1 MGAYMESAVL
11 FPRARVATL
20 LGWNFAGSVDN
31 IATDYEYAAR
41 WRINDGTPW
50 TWTFDASTEAIHI
63 VAWVETGVISGNPRA
78 GSMYSTGDTGVQPVT
93 VDATDGL
100 VLGLSFDDQA
110 TAPSGFGDFAVLDG
124 AFVQLQD
131 AVSLSAYVYDGAAP
145 DALFEASPAL
155 RFFWRDAVRPRGRWF
170 LGKVGWSSSSAT
182 CTVTVHASSTGNTYE
197 SPRTRIGLDDGS
209 LSNPCGLSDV
219 SVANPASATSQLWI
233 PEGDYSGASAM
244 IEWGDAS
251 PADVLLWIEATVGGS
266 TLGSDQVL
274 AASSGQELSVGSFT
288 VPAGGGRAYIEAAFP
303 GASGFHTI
311 DPATF
316 LTITK
321 TG

>member
-1 MGAYMESAVL
+1 MAASWLIDAAMTVTVQSCSDE
-11 FPRARVATL
+11 
-20 LGWNFAGSVDN
+20 GSVL
-31 IATDYEYAAR
+31 
-41 WRINDGTPW
+41 GTG
-50 TWTFDASTEAIHI
+50 F
-63 VAWVETGVISGNPRA
+63 VC
-78 GSMYSTGDTGVQPVT
+78 
-93 VDATDGL
+93 
-100 VLGLSFDDQA
+100 A
-110 TAPSGFGDFAVLDG
+110 TAPDFSFSVFVVTSPAVIRY
-124 AFVQLQD
+124 VYRWPD
-131 AVSLSAYVYDGAAP
+131 AVA
-145 DALFEASPAL
+145 
-155 RFFWRDAVRPRGRWF
+155 GRWW

-182 CTVTVHASSTGNTYE
+182 CTVTVHASSTGNTYQ

-274 AASSGQELSVGSFT
+274 AASSGQELPVGSFT